1 MQRTRTLPRL
11 STSPLLALLLGLSA
25 GAAQAASLSES
36 LLDCQPGFF
45 KALYQQRGEL
55 GQVVKLAENQR
66 QGIAW
71 VPVADRL
78 NNYSASQAFSRPL
91 TDHGL
96 RLTGYYDR
104 QFDLGEQ
111 GSFHFWGFEVD
122 ASRAAVMAALPQA
135 SWQEAGE
142 YFISRPQIKLN
153 ATAPWQD
160 NPAAASGIAPA
171 PGSAE
176 KILMLSEEDGKTRL
190 LCSLQGTIDQALL
203 DQERPDLALGAGR

>member
-25 GAAQAASLSES
+25 GAAQAASLSQS
-36 LLDCQPGFF
+36 LMECQPSFF
-45 KALYQQRGEL
+45 KALYQQRAEL

-71 VPVADRL
+71 IPVAERRD
-78 NNYSASQAFSRPL
+78 SATALMAFSRPL
-91 TDHGL
+91 LDQGL
-96 RLTGYYDR
+96 PLSAYYDR

-111 GSFHFWGFEVD
+111 GTFHFWGFEID
-122 ASRAAVMAALPQA
+122 ASREAVMAALPQA
-135 SWQEAGE
+135 GWQETGE
-142 YFISRPQIKLN
+142 YFVSRPQIKLN
-153 ATAPWQD
+153 AATPWQD

-176 KILMLSEEDGKTRL
+176 KILMLSQEDGKTRL
-190 LCSLQGTIDQALL
+190 LCSLQGTVDQPLL
-203 DQERPDLALGAGR
+203 EQERPDLAQGAGR

>member
-1 MQRTRTLPRL
+1 MHRTRTLPRL
-11 STSPLLALLLGLSA
+11 STSPLLAVFFGLWA
-25 GAAQAASLSES
+25 GTAQAASLSES

-78 NNYSASQAFSRPL
+78 NNYSASQVFSRPL
-91 TDHGL
+91 NDGGL

-135 SWQEAGE
+135 DWQEAGE

-153 ATAPWQD
+153 AAAPWQD

-190 LCSLQGTIDQALL
+190 LCSLQGTIDQALF
-203 DQERPDLALGAGR
+203 DQERPDLAQGAGR

>member
-1 MQRTRTLPRL
+1 MHRTRTLPRL
-11 STSPLLALLLGLSA
+11 STSPLLAVFLGLWA
-25 GAAQAASLSES
+25 GTAQAASLSES

-45 KALYQQRGEL
+45 KALYQQRGTL

-71 VPVADRL
+71 IPVADRL
-78 NNYSASQAFSRPL
+78 NNYSATQAFSRPL

-135 SWQEAGE
+135 GWLEAGE

-153 ATAPWQD
+153 AAAPWQD
-160 NPAAASGIAPA
+160 NPAAAAGIAPA

-190 LCSLQGTIDQALL
+190 LCSLQGTIDQALF
-203 DQERPDLALGAGR
+203 DQERPDLAQGAGR